1 LAYAVTTIAF
11 LDILEVIYTEN
22 KIVTTYGDL
31 RGLGL
36 QNLRGFWGL
45 GLQNVRGL
53 GVVKL
58 AIAH

>member
-1 LAYAVTTIAF
+1 VTTIAF

-22 KIVTTYGDL
+22 KIGTTYGDI

-36 QNLRGFWGL
+36 QNLRGF
-45 GLQNVRGL
+45 RGL
-53 GVVKL
+53 GVANL